1 MSVAFVKGHD
11 NSFSLMLNN
20 GLHTVHSTD
29 PSFEQVKQGLKEN
42 KPESFF
48 LRLLE
53 KAKTVA
59 KFTQGKV
66 EVRHG
71 EVLYNGE
78 PVHGLVTQRILQ
90 YAAEGLPVEP
100 LLRFLEKLMQNPSY
114 NSRTELFDF
123 LERLGLTICEDG
135 DFYAFK
141 VVRSDYKDKYSGR
154 IDNSPGQLVKMERGK
169 VDDNR
174 DRHCSSGL
182 HAGCMKYIHWY
193 GNLAG
198 GDKVVIVKINPANC
212 VSVPTDHDF
221 MKLRTSEY
229 LVVADYAGDLTA
241 TLYDSNFKP
250 VVGGNYDWD
259 LDGDGLDDNYDD
271 YDDYD
276 DDDLDFFA
284 DDDDEDDDM
293 DDNWGEDDEV
303 TSVPAKPKRVQYGRF
318 TS

>member
-1 MSVAFVKGHD
+1 
-11 NSFSLMLNN
+11 MLNN

-29 PSFEQVKQGLKEN
+29 PAFEQVKQGLKDN
-42 KPESFF
+42 KPQNFF
-48 LRLLE
+48 VRLLE

-66 EVRHG
+66 EVRDG
-71 EVLYNGE
+71 EVLYNGQ
-78 PVHGLVTQRILQ
+78 PVHGLVTERILQ

-114 NSRTELFDF
+114 NSRNELFDF

-141 VVRSDYKDKYSGR
+141 VVRSDYKDKYSGSL
-154 IDNSPGQLVKMERGK
+154 DNSPGQLVKMERGG

-174 DRHCSSGL
+174 DRHCSAGL

-193 GNLAG
+193 GNLSG

-241 TLYDSNFKP
+241 TLYDTNFKP
-250 VVGGNYDWD
+250 VAGGDYSWD
-259 LDGDGLDDNYDD
+259 EPEGDGYDEEDEDNYDD
-271 YDDYD
+271 YDDFDGDDLFDEEED
-276 DDDLDFFA
+276 DDDD
-284 DDDDEDDDM
+284 DDDDEYDDE

-303 TSVPAKPKRVQYGRF
+303 TSVPAKPKRDQYGRF